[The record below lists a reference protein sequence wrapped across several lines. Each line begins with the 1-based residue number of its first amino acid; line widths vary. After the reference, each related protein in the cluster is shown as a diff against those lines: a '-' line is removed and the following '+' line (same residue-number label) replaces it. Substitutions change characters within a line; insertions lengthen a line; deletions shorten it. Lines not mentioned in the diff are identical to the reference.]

1 MEEKIKILIADDEE
15 AILGMLSEVLIDD
28 GYDVT
33 TASSAEEA
41 LEHFK
46 SDPFPLVFTDIRM
59 SGMNGI
65 ELLKE
70 IRHINKESQVVVMTS
85 YASIDTAITALREGA
100 YDYMMK
106 PFEDI
111 DIISVVAERA
121 LEKFRLIEDN
131 MRLIADLKV
140 KNMELE
146 DANNALSDLAVR
158 DGLTGVYNHRYFHE
172 AFIEELERANR
183 YGHPLSLIFIDVD
196 NFKGFN
202 DTHGHQRGDHALIDL
217 ASIIQGHVRN
227 VDIVARYGGEEFVV
241 LLAETEND
249 EALKVAEKLRCSV
262 KGHSMVGA
270 VAQRKAKLT
279 ISAGVSTFPD
289 NGSKTV
295 ELIKYA
301 DMALY
306 RAKDGGRNMVCS

>member
-1 MEEKIKILIADDEE
+1 MEEKVKILIADDEE
-15 AILGMLSEVLIDD
+15 SILGMLSEVLTDD

-33 TASSAEEA
+33 TATSAEEA

-65 ELLKE
+65 ELLQQIRNISKE
-70 IRHINKESQVVVMTS
+70 AQVVVITS
-85 YASIDTAITALREGA
+85 HASIDTAITALREGA

-131 MRLIADLKV
+131 MRLIADLKI

-146 DANNALSDLAVR
+146 EANSALSDLAVR

-172 AFIEELERANR
+172 AFMTELERANR
-183 YGHPLSLIFIDVD
+183 YRHPLSLLFIDVD
-196 NFKGFN
+196 HFKDFN
-202 DTHGHQRGDHALIDL
+202 DTHGHQRGDQALIDI

-227 VDIVARYGGEEFVV
+227 IDIVARYGGEEFVV
-241 LLAETEND
+241 LLSETEND
-249 EALKVAEKLRCSV
+249 EALKVAEKLRRSV
-262 KGHSMVGA
+262 EDHPMEGAEAHSKV
-270 VAQRKAKLT
+270 KIT
-279 ISAGVSTFPD
+279 ISTGVSTSPD

-301 DMALY
+301 DKALY
-306 RAKDGGRNMVCS
+306 RAKNGGRNAVCS